1 MIEEVVNIL
10 FYGENISFEANLVM
24 YINSTSIPPIII
36 IIINR
41 IMKIKSFCILF
52 LWLSTLWLFVLVVL
66 VLWP

>member
-52 LWLSTLWLFVLVVL
+52 L
-66 VLWP
+66 